1 MKTMDEYRKELEKD
15 PKARRTL
22 KKLEKEFQE
31 VEESLT
37 EEELIKY
44 GLKKPEEKEKT
55 EKDAAADDSAAAS
68 VLDSIMR
75 KI

>member
-1 MKTMDEYRKELEKD
+1 MKTLDEYRKELEKD

-44 GLKKPEEKEKT
+44 GLKQPEEKEDK
-55 EKDAAADDSAAAS
+55 KDAAADDSAAAS

>member
-1 MKTMDEYRKELEKD
+1 MKTIDEYRKELEKD

-44 GLKKPEEKEKT
+44 GLKQPEEKEDK
-55 EKDAAADDSAAAS
+55 KDDAADDSAAAS